1 MPFQAPAEGMLL
13 PPYRILD
20 LTGPEGVFCGKLLA
34 DYGADVIKVE
44 PPGGDPDRLRPPFIG
59 NQPGGDQPGPERSAY
74 FLFYNTNKRSVTLD
88 LDKAEGR
95 ELFKKLAASADV
107 VIESFPVGYMKS
119 LGLDFDSLRAGNP
132 GLVMASVTPFG
143 QTGPWRYFKSTD
155 LISAAASG
163 FMQITGDPDGPPLRQ
178 GNEQS
183 HFPGAQHAATA
194 ILCALFYRDMQGG
207 TGQYIDV
214 SMQEA
219 MITYYTDAHPALAWM
234 QRQENV
240 TRVGTNSTLVIPL
253 GAYPCKDGWISAG
266 IITPREGENLSQWM
280 YKVTGNEEILND
292 DYKGGNQDRAPYNDI
307 ITALVIDFTT
317 RFTSEELFHQGQE
330 RNLVL
335 IPVNTVSDLLE
346 DPQLAA
352 SNFWFELDHADAGR
366 LKYPLGV
373 FDSQEVSP
381 ATRPAPHLGQDNE
394 AIYKGDLG
402 LSETELASLHSEG
415 VI

>member
-1 MPFQAPAEGMLL
+1 M
-13 PPYRILD
+13 PPYRVLD

-44 PPGGDPDRLRPPFIG
+44 PPSGDATRQRAPFV
-59 NQPGGDQPGPERSAY
+59 GDQPGLERSTY

-88 LDKAEGR
+88 LETSGGKD
-95 ELFKKLAASADV
+95 LFKKLAASADV
-107 VIESFPVGYMKS
+107 IIESFPVGHMKS
-119 LGLDFDSLRAGNP
+119 LDLDFDTLKADNP

-143 QTGPWRYFKSTD
+143 QTGPWKDYKSSD
-155 LISAAASG
+155 LISLAASG

-183 HFPGAQHAATA
+183 HFPGSQHAAAA
-194 ILCALFYRDMQGG
+194 IMGALFYRDMQDGE
-207 TGQYIDV
+207 GQYIDV

-234 QRQENV
+234 QRGENV

-253 GAYPCKDGWISAG
+253 GAYPCQDGWISAG
-266 IITPREGENLSQWM
+266 IITPREWENLSQWM
-280 YKVTGNEEILND
+280 YEVTGNEEILND

-307 ITALVIDFTT
+307 ITALVMDFTA
-317 RFTSEELFHQGQE
+317 RFTAEELFHQGQE
-330 RNLVL
+330 RNLVF
-335 IPVNTVSDLLE
+335 IPVNSVSDLLA
-346 DPQLAA
+346 DPQLEA
-352 SNFWFELDHADAGR
+352 SNFWFDLDHAEAGT

-373 FDSQEVSP
+373 FDSEDVSP
-381 ATRPAPHLGQDNE
+381 ATKAAPHLGQDNGD
-394 AIYKGDLG
+394 IYGGELG
-402 LSETELASLHSEG
+402 LSETELASLRAQG